1 MRENAGLRL
10 TVHGGEGRCLPDSDH
25 TIGERQ
31 LDQHVRG
38 VQLGAAR
45 DAKGFT
51 QGNVERLEPERS
63 DFHARSVTSF
73 RNVTGAFAAFRYASR
88 RMKAMRVAVV
98 VTGEPIEAVR
108 ERRGSWVQL
117 MREAL
122 GDAAGALDEV
132 DARTGE
138 LPDLRRVDGV
148 IVTGSAASVT
158 ECAPWMLDT
167 QRRLAECVEAGVPV
181 LGVCFGHQLLA
192 QALGGEVQRNPRGRE
207 IGSVRFELTEDDAVL
222 SPGDA
227 AYDVNMTHVDAVVR
241 LPPGAKVLGRTELD
255 PYAALRFAKRAW
267 GVQFHP
273 EMDAD
278 VMHAYVSARAA
289 LLQAEG
295 LDSARIL
302 AEVRETPASR
312 AVLGRFLAEVAG
324 GGGRS

>member
-1 MRENAGLRL
+1 
-10 TVHGGEGRCLPDSDH
+10 
-25 TIGERQ
+25 
-31 LDQHVRG
+31 
-38 VQLGAAR
+38 
-45 DAKGFT
+45 
-51 QGNVERLEPERS
+51 
-63 DFHARSVTSF
+63 
-73 RNVTGAFAAFRYASR
+73 
-88 RMKAMRVAVV
+88 
-98 VTGEPIEAVR
+98 
-108 ERRGSWVQL
+108 
-117 MREAL
+117 
-122 GDAAGALDEV
+122 
-132 DARTGE
+132 
-138 LPDLRRVDGV
+138 
-148 IVTGSAASVT
+148 
-158 ECAPWMLDT
+158 MLDT
-167 QRRLAECVEAGVPV
+167 ERRLAECVEAGVPV

-207 IGSVRFELTEDDAVL
+207 IGSVRFELTDDDAVL
-222 SPGDA
+222 SQGDA

-241 LPPGAKVLGRTELD
+241 LPPGAKLLGRTELD